1 MSNRRRHVLY
11 GLIGIC
17 YFAILIYFLFFAE
30 GFRERVGTNYHYNFI
45 PFYEITRYLKYYRK
59 IGLPMVILNLLG
71 NVVAFI
77 PFGYLLPLAS
87 RGRLR
92 FWSVALFTLEFSV
105 LVEVLQL
112 FTRVGSCDVDDVILN
127 TLGGVFGYGCYRLWK
142 MSQDE
147 KAQQDREDGA

>member
-1 MSNRRRHVLY
+1 MGNRRRHLLY
-11 GLIGIC
+11 GLVGVC
-17 YFAILIYFLFFAE
+17 YFSILIYFLFFAE
-30 GFRERVGTNYHYNFI
+30 GFRERVGTGYHYNFI
-45 PFYEITRYLKYYRK
+45 PFYEIGRYLKYYRT

-77 PFGYLLPLAS
+77 PFGFLVPLAS
-87 RGRLR
+87 KGKLR

-127 TLGGVFGYGCYRLWK
+127 TLGGMLGYGFYCLWK
-142 MSQDE
+142 RRQEESMQ
-147 KAQQDREDGA
+147 